1 MDLVFRSFD
10 PQACLIDLSTGR
22 AADVL
27 DEFCAF
33 GAARQHSQSGGDDDN
48 ERDDVRSAQHAANVV
63 RQPAMAYTSTQKI
76 RFDDVDGAGI
86 VYYPRFLHLC
96 HAAFEDFFDDVAPF
110 GYPALISDRRLGF
123 PTVHIDADFKAP
135 LAYGDIAIVTLTVTR
150 VGTSSVKTHYEIHR
164 KRDAVLCFTAE
175 ITAVLI
181 NLDSGTSLP
190 LTDELKAVFSRYL
203 VAPSSV

>member
-1 MDLVFRSFD
+1 
-10 PQACLIDLSTGR
+10 
-22 AADVL
+22 
-27 DEFCAF
+27 
-33 GAARQHSQSGGDDDN
+33 
-48 ERDDVRSAQHAANVV
+48 
-63 RQPAMAYTSTQKI
+63 MAYISTQKI

-110 GYPALISDRRLGF
+110 SYPALIRDRRLGF

-135 LAYGDIAIVTLTVTR
+135 LSYGDTAIVTLAVTH
-150 VGTSSVKTHYEIHR
+150 VGNASIKTRYDIRR
-164 KRDAVLCFTAE
+164 KRDSVHSFTAE

-181 NLDSGTSLP
+181 NLDTGKSLA

-203 VAPSSV
+203 VATAVDDAKTT